1 MSTVA
6 DIVGRA
12 MRLIGVNDP
21 NQSPSADDFAT
32 SMMALNA
39 MCRRWEANGLSMG
52 WQDVSNPSDEL
63 PAPPEAEEAI
73 AYQLA
78 MRIAPEYS
86 VAPPSAVASGAI
98 AFLNDLRRDRMVANP
113 IYQQSTAPSPSAGG
127 RPFYNILTDTC

>member
-21 NQSPSADDFAT
+21 NQAPSADDFAT
-32 SMMALNA
+32 GMLALNA
-39 MCRRWEANGLSMG
+39 MCRRWEANGTSMG
-52 WQDVSNPSDEL
+52 WQDVANPSDEL

-73 AYQLA
+73 TYQLA

-86 VAPPSAVASGAI
+86 VEPPAAVTAGAVG
-98 AFLNDLRRDRMVANP
+98 FLNELRRDRMVANP
-113 IYQQSTAPSPSAGG
+113 LFQRSTAPGASAGG
-127 RPFYNILTDTC
+127 RPFYNILTDTF